1 MSDQLPFHVPP
12 HLPLHPPKA
21 LVPAE
26 PVLALQL
33 DGNGRYHKL
42 SAGGSV
48 PPERCWLH
56 LDYSADTAKEW
67 LHHSPLLPDVVRESL
82 LGESNRPKL
91 VKVSGGLLLTL
102 RGINHNE
109 GQRPDQMVAIR
120 FFITE
125 QLIVSTRHRRVYA
138 IEQIVRN
145 LRQGLGPRT
154 TADWLVDVCENLA
167 EQAGNF
173 IDEMMDKIVRLEDE
187 ILEHRSPSRREL
199 VEIRRQLIVL
209 RRYLA
214 PQRDV
219 FSRLANEKINWLEKD
234 DHRHLQEIA
243 DRMGR
248 WLEDLDASIARTSL
262 LADEI
267 NALMTEAMN
276 RRTYIMSLF
285 AMVFLPLS
293 FFTGLL
299 GVNLGGIPGGDSPW
313 GFISFCLLLML
324 VASSILSWLKLRKW
338 L

>member
-1 MSDQLPFHVPP
+1 MLEEPPFHVPP
-12 HLPLHPPKA
+12 HMPVHPQKA
-21 LVPAE
+21 LVPAD

-33 DGNGRYHKL
+33 DGNGHYHKL
-42 SAGGSV
+42 SAGGAV
-48 PPERCWLH
+48 PSERCWLH
-56 LDYSADTAKEW
+56 LDYSADSAKDW
-67 LHHSPLLPDVVRESL
+67 LHHSPLLPEVVRESL
-82 LGESNRPKL
+82 LGDSNRPKL
-91 VKVSGGLLLTL
+91 VKVNGGMLLTL

-138 IEQIVRN
+138 IEQVVRN
-145 LRQGLGPRT
+145 LRQGIGPRT

-173 IDEMMDKIVRLEDE
+173 IDEMMDNIVRLEDE
-187 ILEHRSPSRREL
+187 ILEHRTPSRREL

-219 FSRLANEKINWLEKD
+219 FSRLANEKISWLEAD
-234 DHRHLQEIA
+234 DLRHLQEIA

-267 NALMTEAMN
+267 NALMTESMN

-313 GFISFCLLLML
+313 GFLNFCLLLL
-324 VASSILSWLKLRKW
+324 TIAGGILLWLKLRKW
-338 L
+338 V

>member
-1 MSDQLPFHVPP
+1 MSDQLPFHVSPK
-12 HLPLHPPKA
+12 PLHQPKA

-33 DGNGRYHKL
+33 DANGRYHKL

-48 PPERCWLH
+48 PTERCWLH
-56 LDYSADTAKEW
+56 LDYSAESAKEW
-67 LHHSPLLPDVVRESL
+67 LRHSPLLPDVVRESL

-91 VKVSGGLLLTL
+91 VKVNGGLLLTL

-109 GQRPDQMVAIR
+109 GQRPDHMVAIR
-120 FFITE
+120 FFITDK
-125 QLIVSTRHRRVYA
+125 LIVSTRHRRVYA
-138 IEQIVRN
+138 VEQIVRN
-145 LRQGLGPRT
+145 LRQGMGPRST
-154 TADWLVDVCENLA
+154 TDWLVDVCENLA
-167 EQAGNF
+167 EQAGDF
-173 IDEMMDKIVRLEDE
+173 IDEVMDKIVRLEDE
-187 ILEHRSPSRREL
+187 ILEQKIHSRREL

-219 FSRLANEKINWLEKD
+219 FSRLANEKIAWLEKD
-234 DHRHLQEIA
+234 DLRHLQDIA

-262 LADEI
+262 LADET

-299 GVNLGGIPGGDSPW
+299 GVNLGGIPGNTSPW
-313 GFISFCLLLML
+313 GFIGFCLLLL
-324 VASSILSWLKLRKW
+324 AIAGSILLWLKLRRW
-338 L
+338 V

>member
-1 MSDQLPFHVPP
+1 MSDQLPFHVPSHSP
-12 HLPLHPPKA
+12 VHPQKP
-21 LVPAE
+21 LVPAD

-33 DGNGRYHKL
+33 DGNGRYYKL
-42 SAGGSV
+42 SAGGLV
-48 PPERCWLH
+48 PAERCWLH
-56 LDYSADTAKEW
+56 LDYSAESAKAW
-67 LHHSPLLPDVVRESL
+67 LRHSPLLPDVVRESL
-82 LGESNRPKL
+82 LGDSNRPKL
-91 VKVSGGLLLTL
+91 VKVNGGLLLTL

-138 IEQIVRN
+138 IEQVVRN

-173 IDEMMDKIVRLEDE
+173 IDEMMDNIVRLEDE
-187 ILEHRSPSRREL
+187 ILEHRTPSRREL

-219 FSRLANEKINWLEKD
+219 FSRLANEKISWLEAD
-234 DHRHLQEIA
+234 DLRHLQEIA

-299 GVNLGGIPGGDSPW
+299 GVNLGGIPGADSPW
-313 GFISFCLLLML
+313 GFLNFCLLLL
-324 VASSILSWLKLRKW
+324 TIAGGILLWLKLRKW
-338 L
+338 V

>member
-1 MSDQLPFHVPP
+1 MSDQLPFHVSPKS
-12 HLPLHPPKA
+12 LHQPKA

-33 DGNGRYHKL
+33 DANGRYHKL

-48 PPERCWLH
+48 PTERCWLH
-56 LDYSADTAKEW
+56 LDYSAESAKEW
-67 LHHSPLLPDVVRESL
+67 LRHSPLLPDVVRESL

-91 VKVSGGLLLTL
+91 VKVNDGLLLTL

-120 FFITE
+120 FFITDK
-125 QLIVSTRHRRVYA
+125 LIVSTRHRRVYA
-138 IEQIVRN
+138 VEQVVRN
-145 LRQGLGPRT
+145 LRQGLGPRS

-167 EQAGNF
+167 EQAGDF
-173 IDEMMDKIVRLEDE
+173 IDEVMDKIVRLEDE
-187 ILEHRSPSRREL
+187 ILEQKINSRREL

-219 FSRLANEKINWLEKD
+219 FSRLANEKITWLEKD
-234 DHRHLQEIA
+234 DLRHLQDIA

-276 RRTYIMSLF
+276 RRAYIMSLF

-299 GVNLGGIPGGDSPW
+299 GVNLGGIPGNTSPW
-313 GFISFCLLLML
+313 GFVGFCLLLL
-324 VASSILSWLKLRKW
+324 AIAGGILLWLKLRRW
-338 L
+338 V